1 LSNAAFCAS
10 FKCNAGILSSQ
21 EDLEKTVAVAGGV
34 YKVVTDGA
42 IDKLFEEL
50 VGAIGFFVADPEGEG
65 AEVVDLGVGTGVGE
79 QGEPERLTKS
89 NFDQLIHK
97 LD

>member
-1 LSNAAFCAS
+1 M
-10 FKCNAGILSSQ
+10 
-21 EDLEKTVAVAGGV
+21 AVAGGV
-34 YKVVTDGA
+34 YKLVAGGA

-50 VGAIGFFVADPEGEG
+50 VGVMEFFVADPEGEG

-89 NFDQLIHK
+89 NFDQLINN
-97 LD
+97 LG